1 MIMEPLGP
9 YMSRLHLV
17 SFGNIM
23 CRGSSPGKYI
33 WIEKIFIDREK
44 YFLTEQPDLSQL
56 VGDELDAIVDEV
68 PPEVPLHEHD
78 VQDEVDQVH
87 EVTQHQLARPR
98 PVAAIE
104 ILKNICSQAKKYF
117 VDFLL
122 APGGRCECLPVYRL

>member
-68 PPEVPLHEHD
+68 PP
-78 VQDEVDQVH
+78 
-87 EVTQHQLARPR
+87 
-98 PVAAIE
+98 
-104 ILKNICSQAKKYF
+104 
-117 VDFLL
+117 
-122 APGGRCECLPVYRL
+122 